1 MLISFV
7 IHINHKVLCLVHT
20 DYFINGGAYIIRR
33 LDEQSL
39 FLDIERRLERGLL
52 RPFWKMGGE
61 DTETGFLKGFSTYF
75 VLWVFTSA

>member
-7 IHINHKVLCLVHT
+7 THINHKVLCLVHT
-20 DYFINGGAYIIRR
+20 DFFINGGAYIIRR
-33 LDEQSL
+33 LEEQSL
-39 FLDIERRLERGLL
+39 FLDIERRLECGLL
-52 RPFWKMGGE
+52 RPFWQMGGE